1 MDILQ
6 IVFLGILTAILYL
19 VIKDLHPTIAYIL
32 VIVAG
37 MIILLSILEQISS
50 VFELI
55 HYVSNEANIEHVYV
69 ETILKVIGIAYIV
82 EIGASM
88 TRDAG
93 LSSLATKIE
102 LAGKIFIIILAIPI
116 IRSLIET
123 ILAFLPQS

>member
-6 IVFLGILTAILYL
+6 IVSLGILTAILYL
-19 VIKDLHPTIAYIL
+19 VIKDLHPTIAYVL

-37 MIILLSILEQISS
+37 IIIFLSILEQISS

-55 HYVSNEANIEHVYV
+55 YYVSNQANIEAVYV

-93 LSSLATKIE
+93 LASLATKIE
-102 LAGKIFIIILAIPI
+102 LAGKIFIILLAIPI

-123 ILAFLPQS
+123 ILAFLP

>member
-19 VIKDLHPTIAYIL
+19 VMKDLHPTIAYIL

-37 MIILLSILEQISS
+37 IIILLSILEQISS

-55 HYVSNEANIEHVYV
+55 HYVSNEANIEHVYI

-116 IRSLIET
+116 IRSLIDT

>member
-19 VIKDLHPTIAYIL
+19 VMKDLHPTIAYIL

-37 MIILLSILEQISS
+37 IIILLSILEQISS

-55 HYVSNEANIEHVYV
+55 HYVSNEANIEHVYI

>member
-6 IVFLGILTAILYL
+6 IVFLGILTAILY
-19 VIKDLHPTIAYIL
+19 VILKDLHPSIAYLL
-32 VIVAG
+32 VIVSG
-37 MIILLSILEQISS
+37 IIIFISIIEQISA
-50 VFELI
+50 VFEFI
-55 HYVSNEANIEHVYV
+55 HFISGQANIEHVYV

-116 IRSLIET
+116 IKSLIET
-123 ILAFLPQS
+123 ILAFLPQA

>member
-6 IVFLGILTAILYL
+6 IAFLGILTSILYL
-19 VIKDLHPTIAYIL
+19 VVKDLHPTIAYLL
-32 VIVAG
+32 VVVAG
-37 MIILLSILEQISS
+37 IIIFLSIIEQISY

-55 HYVSNEANIEHVYV
+55 HYVSDQANIEPVYV
-69 ETILKVIGIAYIV
+69 ETILKVIGISYIV

-93 LSSLATKIE
+93 LDSLATKIE
-102 LAGKIFIIILAIPI
+102 LAGKIFIVLLAIPI

-123 ILAFLPQS
+123 ILAFLPQT

>member
-6 IVFLGILTAILYL
+6 IVSLGILTAILYL
-19 VIKDLHPTIAYIL
+19 VIKDLHPTIAYVL

-37 MIILLSILEQISS
+37 IIIFLSILEQISS

-55 HYVSNEANIEHVYV
+55 YYVSNQANLEAVYV

-93 LSSLATKIE
+93 LASLATKIE
-102 LAGKIFIIILAIPI
+102 LAGKIFIILLAIPI

-123 ILAFLPQS
+123 ILAFLP